1 MPRSN
6 AARAA
11 GESVVTGKA
20 IVSIGERAPPACA
33 APVQNAANATADKRI
48 EPSCLRARLID
59 DARPSCGAGI
69 RWSIVAPPPA
79 KPKRL
84 AGAGQRKRSCSARGD
99 GRGSDVEL
107 EVDDVA

>member
-11 GESVVTGKA
+11 GESVVTGKT
-20 IVSIGERAPPACA
+20 IVSIGEGARAPPACA
-33 APVQNAANATADKRI
+33 APMQSDANATVDERI

-79 KPKRL
+79 KPKCLGVSSR
-84 AGAGQRKRSCSARGD
+84 R
-99 GRGSDVEL
+99 
-107 EVDDVA
+107 